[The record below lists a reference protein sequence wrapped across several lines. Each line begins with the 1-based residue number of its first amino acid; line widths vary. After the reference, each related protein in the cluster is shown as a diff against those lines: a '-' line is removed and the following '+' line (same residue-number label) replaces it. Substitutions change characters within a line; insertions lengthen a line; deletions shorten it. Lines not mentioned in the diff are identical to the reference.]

1 MKANVR
7 TACPICLSVVTA
19 PLYFP
24 PKSPSAPEVFIE
36 PNRNITSSR
45 ELASPQPHNID
56 VYGHGMARYRLQFLA
71 CAMHVRVHSWNH
83 LHYSALS
90 EHFRVITLAGVIGC
104 LPFLSTPDR
113 RNVLYCT
120 VASPGIPLVV
130 TIRIT
135 GSG

>member
-1 MKANVR
+1 M
-7 TACPICLSVVTA
+7 PISGYGT
-19 PLYFP
+19 YSFP
-24 PKSPSAPEVFIE
+24 SRVPKRSRSFH
-36 PNRNITSSR
+36 ITR
-45 ELASPQPHNID
+45 ELASPQPQNLD

-71 CAMHVRVHSWNH
+71 CAMHVRVRSWNH

-90 EHFRVITLAGVIGC
+90 AHFRVIALAGVIGS
-104 LPFLSTPDR
+104 LPFLSTPDH
-113 RNVLYCT
+113 RNVLYCP